1 MLYKIFFC
9 SKILRNV
16 QYSFQSDTNSGTHLS
31 LINVYLNKMTNKT
44 EALQQGYLTYTLVY
58 VYDANNATLK
68 ISWHFLLTGE

>member
-1 MLYKIFFC
+1 
-9 SKILRNV
+9 
-16 QYSFQSDTNSGTHLS
+16 
-31 LINVYLNKMTNKT
+31 MTNKT